1 MSADATNGNNRAY
14 DSAVLAAELVRQ
26 NALAGTPTQAAVN
39 TATIVYHRALVKAA
53 IANGVSP
60 AASMQ
65 ALKELGQTGA

>member
-14 DSAVLAAELVRQ
+14 DSAVLAAELTRQ
-26 NALAGTPTQAAVN
+26 NAPIGASQSAVN

-53 IANGVSP
+53 IANNVSP

-65 ALKELGQTGA
+65 ALRELGVSGQ